1 MDVRFPIFID
11 LTDNNCTIIGGGE
24 YASACADVLLRFG
37 AKVTVISP
45 SINARLTELESQK
58 RIRYIPRKFFR
69 GDCANAYLC
78 IAATDSE
85 QVNVAVSVE
94 CKSRGIPV
102 NVKAPSAYGT
112 FRLPAAVICD
122 DVAVAACSGEE
133 NRHAL
138 ENLRAILEESLPQM
152 WQEAKESAKNP

>member
-24 YASACADVLLRFG
+24 YAAACADMLLGFG

-45 SINARLTELESQK
+45 VINARLAELEEQK

-85 QVNVAVSVE
+85 QINIAVSVE

-112 FRLPAAVICD
+112 FRLPAAVICE
-122 DVAVAACSGEE
+122 DVTVAAYSEE
-133 NRHAL
+133 INQHAL
-138 ENLRAILEESLPQM
+138 ENLRANLKEELPNM
-152 WQEAKESAKNP
+152 WQNAKDAASN

>member
-1 MDVRFPIFID
+1 MNARFPIFID
-11 LTDNNCTIIGGGE
+11 LTDNNCTIIGGGD
-24 YASACADVLLRFG
+24 YAAACADLLLSFG

-45 SINARLTELESQK
+45 LINDRLAELETEK

-85 QVNVAVSVE
+85 TVNIAVSVE

-102 NVKAPSAYGT
+102 NVKAPTAYGT
-112 FRLPAAVICD
+112 FRLPAAVLCE
-122 DVAVAACSGEE
+122 DVTVAAYSDDT
-133 NRHAL
+133 RAL
-138 ENLRAILEESLPQM
+138 VNLKAGLEEELP
-152 WQEAKESAKNP
+152 AKWRDAKAQAQQ